1 MLVKKII
8 ASILFSWCMI
18 TLSFGQR
25 ESLRVYQMSGF
36 VITQSGPDLEPIAYA
51 NVAVVGTS
59 RGTATN
65 NEGFY
70 SLVVKA
76 GDLLEFSALGFKS
89 VQYMVPDTNLQ
100 WLYVNEVLEKD
111 PINLPEITVYPIPS
125 PQNFKIEFLA
135 MKVDNELQARALE
148 NLQPYTM
155 AQLAKYLPYSGR
167 ELAPVYFNQ
176 IAIQN
181 YSAGQYKPMAIFN
194 PLAWQK
200 FIKYVKEGR
209 FKNKKE
215 TK

>member
-1 MLVKKII
+1 MAVKKIS
-8 ASILFSWCMI
+8 ATLFLCLVSLAVI
-18 TLSFGQR
+18 YGQR

-36 VITQSGPDLEPIAYA
+36 VITQSGPDLEPISYA

-70 SLVVKA
+70 SLVVKV
-76 GDLLEFSALGFKS
+76 GDVVEFSALGFKS
-89 VQYMVPDTNLQ
+89 VRYTVPDTNLQ

-111 PINLPEITVYPIPS
+111 IINLPEITVLPIPS
-125 PQNFKIEFLA
+125 PQNFKVEFLA
-135 MKVDNELQARALE
+135 MKVDNDLQARALE